1 MTTNRS
7 NEPHTTDACNDCTL
21 VHARRDFLRTM
32 AGAALASVGLA
43 PSAHALAVRLENHV
57 TRRGE
62 LATYPVPAA
71 EGVTIDT
78 NNEVILV
85 RTHEHIYPFALACPH
100 QNTALKWQ
108 ASDHR
113 FQCPK
118 HKSKYTAD
126 GVYIEGRAT
135 RSMDRYAVR
144 LDGKNIVVNLDKLYE
159 EDQDVVLWQGAF
171 IAV

>member
-1 MTTNRS
+1 MKS
-7 NEPHTTDACNDCTL
+7 GSDSDTDCGGCTIG
-21 VHARRDFLRTM
+21 RRAFLRDT
-32 AGAALASVGLA
+32 AVAAAALAGISSLAGAMPVRWVSGLA
-43 PSAHALAVRLENHV
+43 GGARDVSYAVPE
-57 TRRGE
+57 TD
-62 LATYPVPAA
+62 
-71 EGVTIDT
+71 GVSIDKDK
-78 NNEVILV
+78 EVILARSGKNV
-85 RTHEHIYPFALACPH
+85 YAFGLSCPH

-118 HKSKYTAD
+118 HKSRYGAD

-159 EDQDVVLWQGAF
+159 EDQDVALWKAAF

>member
-1 MTTNRS
+1 MNS
-7 NEPHTTDACNDCTL
+7 GSDSHTDCGGCTIG
-21 VHARRDFLRTM
+21 RRAFLRDT
-32 AGAALASVGLA
+32 AVAAAALAGISSLANAMPVHWVTGLA
-43 PSAHALAVRLENHV
+43 EGARGVSYAVPE
-57 TRRGE
+57 
-62 LATYPVPAA
+62 AD
-71 EGVTIDT
+71 GVSIDKDK
-78 NNEVILV
+78 EVILARNGTNV
-85 RTHEHIYPFALACPH
+85 YAFGLSCPH
-100 QNTALKWQ
+100 QNTALKWL

-159 EDQDVVLWQGAF
+159 EDQDVALWKGAF
-171 IAV
+171 ITV